1 MEAKKIALDTDTI
14 LVHFDL
20 RRLRQGVLIDK
31 WTSATGSLNEYEMQR
46 VEKLY
51 QKALKSGDGWNEEE
65 LKMKFVSLVFDIADI
80 EIDDKIASFYERPMT
95 ATIKE
100 AKISVICDCLLATPA
115 GIATPR
121 KPYFFLQEFKKQKGD
136 SNDPEAQMLA
146 AMLVAQY
153 RNADSKVIYGAW
165 LVGSMWNFTLLL
177 DTDYYVS
184 RKFDASDRS
193 DLMQII
199 HVLRALQVLI
209 LNR

>member
-20 RRLRQGVLIDK
+20 RRLRQGDLIDK

-51 QKALKSGDGWNEEE
+51 QKALKSGDR
-65 LKMKFVSLVFDIADI
+65 L
-80 EIDDKIASFYERPMT
+80 
-95 ATIKE
+95 
-100 AKISVICDCLLATPA
+100 
-115 GIATPR
+115 
-121 KPYFFLQEFKKQKGD
+121 
-136 SNDPEAQMLA
+136 
-146 AMLVAQY
+146 
-153 RNADSKVIYGAW
+153 
-165 LVGSMWNFTLLL
+165 
-177 DTDYYVS
+177 
-184 RKFDASDRS
+184 